1 MNHCTL
7 LDETLRDDLVE
18 LTNAVSKSHDTTVDP
33 DSIHYQMLKNLPDSA
48 KDTLLD
54 ALNYIWTT
62 GNFPF
67 VLCVCMILHE
77 SVDLDSQN
85 VIR

>member
-1 MNHCTL
+1 
-7 LDETLRDDLVE
+7 
-18 LTNAVSKSHDTTVDP
+18 
-33 DSIHYQMLKNLPDSA
+33 MLKNLPDSA